1 MTLMA
6 LGLASIHVER
16 AFAPDGEPFTRKRFG
31 LPFFWSGHAQVG
43 AGLLGTQLLG
53 WLSDFPGSQRF
64 LGVSWPG
71 NWLTEYYLLAGGL
84 WLAGVYAYL
93 YSDLVVRRVGVY
105 TCLAAF
111 CLVMAEATIAG
122 RWLQAEGWIGV
133 LALTALGVN
142 LLQIFGAKTDERI
155 GRVLPSLAMV
165 LGSLPQWGHVKE
177 MGMMVVLFYTCLA
190 LSAEICASR

>member
-1 MTLMA
+1 
-6 LGLASIHVER
+6 
-16 AFAPDGEPFTRKRFG
+16 
-31 LPFFWSGHAQVG
+31 
-43 AGLLGTQLLG
+43 
-53 WLSDFPGSQRF
+53 
-64 LGVSWPG
+64 
-71 NWLTEYYLLAGGL
+71 
-84 WLAGVYAYL
+84 
-93 YSDLVVRRVGVY
+93 LVVRRVGVY

-165 LGSLPQWGHVKE
+165 LGSLPIL
-177 MGMMVVLFYTCLA
+177 MGLWLGSLLA
-190 LSAEICASR
+190 TVPLVTADCTSFL